1 MFIFIPFLAFK
12 IMFTYSGVT
21 VNWHEADENI
31 SFQNLVCLL
40 WAEIEWTKASTIK
53 EQKETWKVSII
64 TRE

>member
-1 MFIFIPFLAFK
+1 MFIF
-12 IMFTYSGVT
+12 TGVT
-21 VNWHEADENI
+21 INWHEVDENI